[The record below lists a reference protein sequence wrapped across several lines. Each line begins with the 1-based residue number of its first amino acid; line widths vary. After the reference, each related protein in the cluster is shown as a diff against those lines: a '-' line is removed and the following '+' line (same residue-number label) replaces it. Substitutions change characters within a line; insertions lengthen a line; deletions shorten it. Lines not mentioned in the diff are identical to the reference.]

1 MKTAFPEHPR
11 VDKSRQPFSQA
22 LSHSHMEEITTA
34 LKEKGNTK
42 GVGLTLGK
50 LAEIEVANCTCTCL

>member
-1 MKTAFPEHPR
+1 MKTAFPEYPH

-22 LSHSHMEEITTA
+22 PAHSHVEEITTA

-42 GVGLTLGK
+42 GVGLTSGRLAK
-50 LAEIEVANCTCTCL
+50 LEVANCTCTCL